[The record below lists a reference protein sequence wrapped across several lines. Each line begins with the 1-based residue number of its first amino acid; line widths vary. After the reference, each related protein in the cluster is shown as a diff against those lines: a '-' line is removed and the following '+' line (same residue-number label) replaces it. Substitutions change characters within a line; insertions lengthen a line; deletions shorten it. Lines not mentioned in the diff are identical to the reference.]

1 MAGGLLKLHEGLR
14 SGLTHMTESNNTE
27 IIAALTADYLNVFA
41 AEPAKNIG
49 RIVKINGWVMDA
61 LKQDI
66 EEFDYTETLIDYAN
80 KRVAEG
86 DRETFLSM
94 VLPDAIIETFSDGR
108 ERFELNFHA
117 IAEGVPHHYAV
128 AFIRTSQPDEDLRV
142 IVAFRNVDK
151 VVSARTEQRNRYM
164 SDAYAAI
171 SQIYLAMMRVD
182 VKNNTYNTIKSTE
195 AIDRFSVPGS
205 NVFSENVQQLVRNL
219 ATEESLESALKFL
232 DVTTLEERM
241 RDKTHISTTFVGKVA
256 GVCELHFLKENEDS
270 DGNLEH
276 VIFAMEPSE
285 EEEFHSAFNALARNF
300 QNVFWVNTENDTA
313 RIMKLDGYVTNGLD
327 REDRQFFPYP
337 ATLRTYVN
345 DRVHPEDREMVYN
358 SICSSHLRKVFAN
371 QDEYMG
377 NYRVLTDGEV
387 HNYQWN
393 ICKMQGMDYLVM
405 GFQNIDDIVNEALA
419 AEREQKEKEAAYQ
432 RRLEEQLTI
441 FDTLARN
448 YRNVYLANTNKGT
461 AKVLKLSTEYSDKKL
476 SAELANKT
484 FPYDATIAQWSAEY
498 VHPDDR
504 ERVVKALS
512 TENARAMLA
521 DADEYTGTYRGNAG
535 GNEHN
540 WQFSVY
546 KLSDEGDVIVGFQII
561 DDIIEEH
568 LAEERKQREKEEAY
582 QKQLIAAKDEA
593 DRANSAK
600 TDFLLRMS
608 HDVRTP
614 LNGIMGMLEIA
625 DRFPDDMDKQA
636 ECRAKVESSAKILLE
651 LINEVLD
658 MSKLESGEIV
668 LESTPFRLND
678 VAVDVYNIVTK
689 QAEER
694 GVEIVQDHCKAPDH
708 LLVGS
713 PTHFKRLMMNIM
725 SNAIKYNKDNGKI
738 FITCRELTCEDG
750 VSTIQFKCR
759 DTGVGMSPEFQKRMF
774 EPFAQEELSPRSK
787 YAGTGLG
794 MPIAKNIVE
803 KMGGTIAFES
813 ELGVGTTFDVRIP
826 FGVGEAIGSGEGAGA
841 GQAEKA
847 SIDGKRILLVE
858 DNDLNQEIA
867 QFVLEQEGAVV
878 TVAGNGQ
885 EAVDTF
891 AAAEVGAFDAVLMDV
906 MMPVLDGYGA
916 TRAIRALERP
926 DAATTP
932 IIAMTANA
940 FAEDRIAAKEAGMN
954 EHIAKPID
962 VDLVVETIAKLTGE

>member
-66 EEFDYTETLIDYAN
+66 EEFDYTETFIDYAN

-94 VLPDAIIETFSDGR
+94 VLPDAIIKTFSDGR

-117 IAEGVPHHYAV
+117 VAEGVPHHYAV

-142 IVAFRNVDK
+142 IVAFRNVDD
-151 VVSARTEQRNRYM
+151 VMSARTEQRNRYM

-219 ATEESLESALKFL
+219 ATDDSLESALKFL

-256 GVCELHFLKENEDS
+256 GVCELHFLKENEDA

-358 SICSSHLRKVFAN
+358 SICSSHLREVFAN
-371 QDEYMG
+371 QDEFMG
-377 NYRVLTDGEV
+377 NYRVLIDGEV

-419 AEREQKEKEAAYQ
+419 A
-432 RRLEEQLTI
+432 
-441 FDTLARN
+441 
-448 YRNVYLANTNKGT
+448 
-461 AKVLKLSTEYSDKKL
+461 
-476 SAELANKT
+476 
-484 FPYDATIAQWSAEY
+484 
-498 VHPDDR
+498 
-504 ERVVKALS
+504 
-512 TENARAMLA
+512 
-521 DADEYTGTYRGNAG
+521 
-535 GNEHN
+535 
-540 WQFSVY
+540 
-546 KLSDEGDVIVGFQII
+546 
-561 DDIIEEH
+561 
-568 LAEERKQREKEEAY
+568 ERKQREKEEAY

-738 FITCRELTCEDG
+738 FITSRELSCEDG

-878 TVAGNGQ
+878 TVASNGQ

-891 AAAEVGAFDAVLMDV
+891 AAAEVCAFDAVLMDV